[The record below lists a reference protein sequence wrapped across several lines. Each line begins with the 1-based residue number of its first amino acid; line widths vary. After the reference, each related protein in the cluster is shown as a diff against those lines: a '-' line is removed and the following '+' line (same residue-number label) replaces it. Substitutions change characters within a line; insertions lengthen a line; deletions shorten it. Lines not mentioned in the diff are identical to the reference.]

1 MNIITKKHKNIAVI
15 VTLVVIIFYQFIKL
29 YNYNELIERNDVE
42 FKYTLSMISSG
53 IESIE
58 ENRNNKIADM
68 SSLASATGQAHS
80 VYRST
85 SFYNK
90 NELLSSALMTLN
102 NNLTNRTNVE
112 DVINEND
119 LSILIPVIE
128 KLKVDPLNEE
138 VTEEFY
144 YLVRKY
150 TVIGSPLP

>member
-1 MNIITKKHKNIAVI
+1 MKNISEKRKTIGVIAV
-15 VTLVVIIFYQFIKL
+15 LVVIIFYQFIKL
-29 YNYNELIERNDVE
+29 FNYNQLIEQNDVE
-42 FKYTLSMISSG
+42 FRYTLDMLSNR

-58 ENRNNKIADM
+58 ESRHSQIVDM
-68 SSLASATGQAHS
+68 SGLASATGQAYS

-90 NELLSSALMTLN
+90 NELLSAALMMLN
-102 NNLTNRTNVE
+102 NNLTNVSNIE
-112 DVINEND
+112 DVLNEND

-128 KLKVDPLNEE
+128 KLQNNPLDEK

-144 YLVRKY
+144 YLVRKH